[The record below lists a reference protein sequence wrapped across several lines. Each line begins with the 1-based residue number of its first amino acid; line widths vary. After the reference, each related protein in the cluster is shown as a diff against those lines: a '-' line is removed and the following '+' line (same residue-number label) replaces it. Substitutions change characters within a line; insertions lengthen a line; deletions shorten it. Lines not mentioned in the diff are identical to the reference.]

1 MNTGLTFGSEGPMM
15 EGTWYNT
22 RTGDSFTV
30 RDSFFED
37 NQFVI
42 TTTDGRYLKYEQIQD
57 YIKSDK
63 PIEMKKPEPKHD
75 VLPAEVADLL
85 EGENYDDMIMADDL
99 AMIQG
104 KAPATLGNLKDSM
117 TTNPYP
123 YNPNPAMQVVSSEPI
138 NTNYDIIS
146 KALTK
151 RTLPDFQIGIDW
163 FGCPVKEMEMLMD
176 LMDVQESEIVDWY
189 LSQVDIETT
198 TAMIK
203 EVIKDYLAKQL
214 HPEVDEDAQVVELV
228 QQLQDTNTVATIEKS
243 VKKST
248 KKVSKKK

>member
-1 MNTGLTFGSEGPMM
+1 MINSGLTFGSDGPMM

-63 PIEMKKPEPKHD
+63 PIEMKKPEPKQD
-75 VLPAEVADLL
+75 TLPAEVAGLL
-85 EGENYDDMIMADDL
+85 EDTNYDDMIMADDL

-104 KAPATLGNLKDSM
+104 STSLGNLYNT

-123 YNPNPAMQVVSSEPI
+123 YNPNPATQAVQSAPI

-146 KALTK
+146 KALSK
-151 RTLPDFQIGIDW
+151 RTLPDFQVGINW
-163 FGCPVKEMEMLMD
+163 LACPVKEMNMLID
-176 LMDVQESEIVDWY
+176 LMDVQEQEIIDWY
-189 LSQVDIETT
+189 LSQVDLQTT
-198 TAMIK
+198 TLMIK
-203 EVIKDYLAKQL
+203 EVIKDYLMKQL
-214 HPEVDEDAQVVELV
+214 HPEVAEDTKLAEMIP
-228 QQLQDTNTVATIEKS
+228 QLQDMDTVATIAKPA
-243 VKKST
+243 KKVT
-248 KKVSKKK
+248 KKTKK

>member
-1 MNTGLTFGSEGPMM
+1 MMNSGLTFGSEGPMM

-37 NQFVI
+37 NQFIV

-63 PIEMKKPEPKHD
+63 PIEMKKPESKHED
-75 VLPAEVADLL
+75 LPAEVADLI
-85 EGENYDDMIMADDL
+85 GDNYDDMIMADDL

-104 KAPATLGNLKDSM
+104 QPTNSLGNLNK
-117 TTNPYP
+117 
-123 YNPNPAMQVVSSEPI
+123 PNPMQVVQSTPVQA

-146 KALTK
+146 KALSK
-151 RTLPDFQIGIDW
+151 RTLPDFQVGIDW
-163 FGCPVKEMEMLMD
+163 LACPVKEMNMLID
-176 LMDVQESEIVDWY
+176 LMDVQEQEIVDWY
-189 LSQVDIETT
+189 LSQVDVQTT
-198 TAMIK
+198 TLMIK
-203 EVIKDYLAKQL
+203 EVIKDYLMKQL
-214 HPEVDEDAQVVELV
+214 HPEVTEDTKVVAMIP
-228 QQLQDTNTVATIEKS
+228 QPQDMHTVATIEKP

-248 KKVSKKK
+248 KKASKKK